1 MEDTT
6 EEPDVHSSLELDR
19 IKEKLKGIWNL
30 ALQSHCSSLDITDEE
45 KSQYLEDNQLHF
57 AGDTEEQPNE
67 MDSILEMLE
76 NLMNPADDL
85 DPVDGGG
92 TAPSYSGSSL
102 KSNTESSKAPKGSY
116 TSSHASTATPSDS
129 QSKPRAGSYDRPQS
143 NKISTRRDATVITMV
158 TPLFDKFKDDLL
170 DLKSRQAI
178 GNRRRLFR

>member
-1 MEDTT
+1 MEDTAH
-6 EEPDVHSSLELDR
+6 EGEAYHSLELDR
-19 IKEKLKGIWNL
+19 IKDKLKGIWHL
-30 ALQSHCSSLDITDEE
+30 ALETHCSSMDIPEEE
-45 KSQYLEDNQLHF
+45 KTQFLEDNQLKF
-57 AGDTEEQPNE
+57 GDEQE
-67 MDSILEMLE
+67 DTGELDSILEMLE
-76 NLMNPADDL
+76 NLMNPGDDL

-116 TSSHASTATPSDS
+116 TPSHSSTTTPSDS
-129 QSKPRAGSYDRPQS
+129 QSKPRSGAYDKPKS
-143 NKISTRRDATVITMV
+143 NKIATRRDATVITMV